1 MISYVFQLSYVE
13 LYLYRVPAIIHMS
26 SQKNCIR
33 NKERSYDT
41 YVNIYILPSFNNIY
55 IYCLFYFL
63 RNIICICRSVFILAL
78 FLAFAKYQIYTYSHF
93 KFQKYILLQP
103 QKTSALLLNILN
115 IYIKGITFYFMHS
128 Y

>member
-1 MISYVFQLSYVE
+1 M
-13 LYLYRVPAIIHMS
+13 
-26 SQKNCIR
+26 
-33 NKERSYDT
+33 
-41 YVNIYILPSFNNIY
+41 YI
-55 IYCLFYFL
+55 
-63 RNIICICRSVFILAL
+63 RSVFILAL

-103 QKTSALLLNILN
+103 QKTSALLLNIFN